1 MKLNEQQNSQQAPEQ
16 LTPEIVRALIA
27 AGGYQNVQ
35 VCKDLAEK
43 LQVHANGSMPK
54 KLISERRPNE
64 SDKIKEY
71 REKIY
76 VPITKRTIS
85 KVFSS
90 LEKIRR
96 SQDWNI
102 QYDAGKFPKGIADG
116 ETLEQYCEFHYP
128 QFTSITNWAF
138 SVLLRK
144 YLIDANGIVAV
155 VPEKIPTST
164 TEYIR
169 PVAMF
174 FDSDQIVYYVEDECV
189 VLKSRDTSTYYTH
202 NGRRVNNGGAI
213 YYVLTK
219 NQFARYEQISSKDFS
234 EEMIYNHEI
243 GMLPAFKVGGLYHS
257 RRNNDTI
264 YESRIAGMIPSLDEA
279 AREYSDLQ
287 AEILQHIH
295 SEKYVFANTDCP
307 VCHGTGNEYII
318 EKNEETGEEVIKGT
332 QVCHHCHGR
341 GSVSNVSPYGEY
353 VINAAK
359 FGEQQLPTP
368 PIGYVTKSTDIAK
381 FEDEHVRQHIYDAL
395 AAINMEFL
403 AETPLSQSGV
413 AKAYDKDELN
423 NFVNAIA
430 EDVVRILDNV
440 YMFINEYR
448 YNVIVPNP
456 DARKEMLPKINVP
469 TKYDILNTSVL
480 MQELKN
486 ARDAQA
492 HPMILRELEID
503 YAKKQFNTDPEI
515 AHQIET
521 TFDLDPLFGMSDD
534 SKMTQKQN
542 GGITELD
549 YIISCNIVAFVRRA
563 VRENDDFY
571 SLEYTKQM
579 DVLKKYAEEVQAAN
593 EPVNAPMF
601 NDIVDTSG
609 NPNPDDEPDDP
620 NNPKNKVD
628 EGEGDGDGDKPKDE
642 PKKKPVQGGK

>member
-1 MKLNEQQNSQQAPEQ
+1 MKLNQQKQSQQAPEQ
-16 LTPEIVRALIA
+16 LTPEIVCTLIA
-27 AGGYQNVQ
+27 AGGYQNGRTCVE
-35 VCKDLAEK
+35 LAEK
-43 LQVHANGSMPK
+43 LRVHADGKMPRT
-54 KLISERRPNE
+54 LITERRPNE

-96 SQDWNI
+96 SQDWNV
-102 QYDAGKFPKGIADG
+102 QYDAEKVQTRIKDD
-116 ETLEQYCEFHYP
+116 ETLEQYCEFNYP
-128 QFTSITNWAF
+128 HFTSITNWAF

-155 VPEKIPTST
+155 IPEQMPEST
-164 TEYIR
+164 TEYVK

-174 FDSDQIVYYVEDECV
+174 FDSEQIMYYVEGECV

-202 NGRRVNNGGAI
+202 GGRRVNNGGAI

-219 NQFARYEQISSKDFS
+219 NEFAKYEQISAKEFDESC
-234 EEMIYNHEI
+234 IYRHDI
-243 GMLPAFKVGGLYHS
+243 GELPAFKVGGVYHS
-257 RRNNDTI
+257 RKNNDTI

-295 SEKYVFANTDCP
+295 SEKYVFANNDCP
-307 VCHGTGNEYII
+307 VCNGTGQEYII
-318 EKNEETGEEVIKGT
+318 EKDEKTGEDVVKGT
-332 QVCHHCHGR
+332 KVCHHCHGR

-423 NFVNAIA
+423 NFVNAVA
-430 EDVVRILDNV
+430 EDIVRILDNI

-448 YNVIVPNP
+448 YNTLIANP
-456 DARKEMLPKINVP
+456 DDRKAMLPKINVP

-480 MQELKN
+480 MAELKN

-515 AHQIET
+515 AHMIET
-521 TFDLDPLFGMSDD
+521 TFNLDPLFGMSDE
-534 SKMTQKQN
+534 SKMTMLQN
-542 GGITELD
+542 NGITELD
-549 YIISCNIVAFVRRA
+549 YIVSCNITAFVLRA
-563 VRENDDFY
+563 IREDKDFY
-571 SLEYTKQM
+571 SRDYKKQM
-579 DVLKKYAEEVQAAN
+579 EVLKKYAEEVQKAN
-593 EPVNAPMF
+593 EPVNAPTF
-601 NDIVDTSG
+601 ADVVDNSG
-609 NPNPDDEPDDP
+609 NPNPDDEP
-620 NNPKNKVD
+620 
-628 EGEGDGDGDKPKDE
+628 KDE
-642 PKKKPVQGGK
+642 PDDDKDPKKKPQPQKGDEGDE

>member
-1 MKLNEQQNSQQAPEQ
+1 MKLNQQKQSQQAPEQ
-16 LTPEIVRALIA
+16 LTPEIVCTLIA
-27 AGGYQNVQ
+27 AGGYQNGRTCVE
-35 VCKDLAEK
+35 LAEK
-43 LQVHANGSMPK
+43 LRVHADGKMPRT
-54 KLISERRPNE
+54 LITERRPNE
-64 SDKIKEY
+64 TDKIKEY

-96 SQDWNI
+96 SQDWSV
-102 QYDAGKFPKGIADG
+102 QFDAEKVSSLIKDD
-116 ETLEQYCEFHYP
+116 ETLEKYCEFHYP
-128 QFTSITNWAF
+128 HFDSITNWAF

-155 VPEKIPTST
+155 IPEQMPEST
-164 TEYIR
+164 TEYVK

-174 FDSDQIVYYVEDECV
+174 FDSEQIMYYVEGECV

-202 NGRRVNNGGAI
+202 GGRRVNNGGAI

-219 NQFARYEQISSKDFS
+219 NEFAKYEQISAKEFDESC
-234 EEMIYNHEI
+234 IYRHDI
-243 GMLPAFKVGGLYHS
+243 GELPAFKVGGVYHS
-257 RRNNDTI
+257 RKNNDTI

-295 SEKYVFANTDCP
+295 SEKYVFANNDCP
-307 VCHGTGNEYII
+307 VCNGTGQEYII
-318 EKNEETGEEVIKGT
+318 EKDEQTGTETVKGT
-332 QVCHHCHGR
+332 KVCHHCHGR
-341 GSVSNVSPYGEY
+341 GTVSNVSPYGEY

-423 NFVNAIA
+423 NFVNAVA
-430 EDVVRILDNV
+430 EDIVHILDNI
-440 YMFINEYR
+440 YKFINEYR
-448 YNVIVPNP
+448 YNTLITNP
-456 DARKEMLPKINVP
+456 DDRKAMLPKINVP

-480 MQELKN
+480 MAELKN

-515 AHQIET
+515 AHMIET
-521 TFDLDPLFGMSDD
+521 TFNLDPLFGMSDE
-534 SKMTQKQN
+534 SKMTMLQN
-542 GGITELD
+542 NGITELD
-549 YIISCNIVAFVRRA
+549 YIVSCNITAFVLRA
-563 VRENDDFY
+563 IREDKGFY
-571 SLEYTKQM
+571 SRDYKKQM
-579 DVLKKYAEEVQAAN
+579 EVLKKYAEEVQKAN
-593 EPVNAPMF
+593 EPVNAPTF
-601 NDIVDTSG
+601 ADVVDNSG
-609 NPNPDDEPDDP
+609 NPNPDDEP
-620 NNPKNKVD
+620 
-628 EGEGDGDGDKPKDE
+628 KDE
-642 PKKKPVQGGK
+642 PDDDKDPKKKPQPQKGDEGDE

>member
-1 MKLNEQQNSQQAPEQ
+1 MKLNQQKQSQQAPEQ
-16 LTPEIVRALIA
+16 LTPEIVSTLIA
-27 AGGYQNVQ
+27 AGGYQNRPTCVE
-35 VCKDLAEK
+35 LAEK
-43 LQVHANGSMPK
+43 LRVHADGKMPRT
-54 KLISERRPNE
+54 LITERRPNE

-96 SQDWNI
+96 SQDWSV
-102 QYDAGKFPKGIADG
+102 QFDAEKVSSLIKDD

-128 QFTSITNWAF
+128 HFDSITNWAF

-155 VPEKIPTST
+155 IPEQMPEST
-164 TEYIR
+164 TEYVKPI
-169 PVAMF
+169 AMF
-174 FDSDQIVYYVEDECV
+174 FDSEQIMYYVEGECV

-202 NGRRVNNGGAI
+202 GGRRVNNGGAI

-219 NQFARYEQISSKDFS
+219 NEFAKYEQISAKEFDESC
-234 EEMIYNHEI
+234 IYRHDI
-243 GMLPAFKVGGLYHS
+243 GELPAFKVGGVYHS
-257 RRNNDTI
+257 RLNNDTI
-264 YESRIAGMIPSLDEA
+264 YESRIAGMVPSLDEA

-295 SEKYVFANTDCP
+295 SEKYVFANNDCP
-307 VCHGTGNEYII
+307 VCNGTGQEYII
-318 EKNEETGEEVIKGT
+318 EQVETKNEQGETVTEDVVKGT
-332 QVCHHCHGR
+332 KVCHHCHGR

-423 NFVNAIA
+423 NFVNAVA
-430 EDVVRILDNV
+430 EDIVHILDNI
-440 YMFINEYR
+440 YKFINEYR
-448 YNVIVPNP
+448 YNTLIANP
-456 DARKEMLPKINVP
+456 DDRKAMLPKINVP

-480 MQELKN
+480 MAELKN

-515 AHQIET
+515 AHMIET
-521 TFDLDPLFGMSDD
+521 TFNLDPLFGMSDE
-534 SKMTQKQN
+534 SKMTMLQN
-542 GGITELD
+542 NGITELD
-549 YIISCNIVAFVRRA
+549 YIVSCNITAFVLRA
-563 VRENDDFY
+563 IREDKDFY
-571 SLEYTKQM
+571 SRDYKKQM
-579 DVLKKYAEEVQAAN
+579 EVLKKYAEEVQKAN
-593 EPVNAPMF
+593 EPVNAPTF
-601 NDIVDTSG
+601 ADVVDNSG
-609 NPNPDDEPDDP
+609 NPNPNDEPKDEPDD
-620 NNPKNKVD
+620 
-628 EGEGDGDGDKPKDE
+628 GKD
-642 PKKKPVQGGK
+642 PKKKQPQKGDEGDE

>member
-1 MKLNEQQNSQQAPEQ
+1 MKLNQQKQSQQAPEQ
-16 LTPEIVRALIA
+16 LTPEIVCTLIA
-27 AGGYQNVQ
+27 AGGYQNGRTCVE
-35 VCKDLAEK
+35 LAEK
-43 LQVHANGSMPK
+43 LRVHADGKMPRT
-54 KLISERRPNE
+54 LITERRPNE

-96 SQDWNI
+96 SQDWNV
-102 QYDAGKFPKGIADG
+102 QYDAEKVQTLIKDD
-116 ETLEQYCEFHYP
+116 ETLEQYCEFNYTH
-128 QFTSITNWAF
+128 FTSITNWAF

-155 VPEKIPTST
+155 IPEQMPEST
-164 TEYIR
+164 TEYVK

-174 FDSDQIVYYVEDECV
+174 FDSEQIMYYVEGECV

-202 NGRRVNNGGAI
+202 GGRRVNNGGAI

-219 NQFARYEQISSKDFS
+219 NEFAKYEQISAKEFDESC
-234 EEMIYNHEI
+234 IYRHDI
-243 GMLPAFKVGGLYHS
+243 GELPAFKVGGVYHS
-257 RRNNDTI
+257 RKNNDTI

-295 SEKYVFANTDCP
+295 SEKYVFANNDCP
-307 VCHGTGNEYII
+307 VCNGTGQEYII
-318 EKNEETGEEVIKGT
+318 EKDEKTGEDVVKGT
-332 QVCHHCHGR
+332 KVCHHCHGR

-423 NFVNAIA
+423 NFVNAVA
-430 EDVVRILDNV
+430 EDIVRILDNI

-448 YNVIVPNP
+448 YNTLIANP
-456 DARKEMLPKINVP
+456 DDRKAMLPKINVP

-480 MQELKN
+480 MAELKN

-515 AHQIET
+515 AHMIET
-521 TFDLDPLFGMSDD
+521 TFNLDPLFGMSDE
-534 SKMTQKQN
+534 SKMTMLQN
-542 GGITELD
+542 NGITELD
-549 YIISCNIVAFVRRA
+549 YIVSCNITAFVLRA
-563 VRENDDFY
+563 IREDKDFY
-571 SLEYTKQM
+571 SRDYKKQM
-579 DVLKKYAEEVQAAN
+579 DVLKKYAEEVQKAN
-593 EPVNAPMF
+593 EPVNAPTF
-601 NDIVDTSG
+601 ADVVDNSS
-609 NPNPDDEPDDP
+609 NPNPDDEP
-620 NNPKNKVD
+620 
-628 EGEGDGDGDKPKDE
+628 KDE
-642 PKKKPVQGGK
+642 PDDDKDPKKKPQPQKGDEGDE

>member
-1 MKLNEQQNSQQAPEQ
+1 MKLNQQKQSQQAPEQ
-16 LTPEIVRALIA
+16 LTPEIVSTLIA
-27 AGGYQNVQ
+27 AGGYQNGRTCVE
-35 VCKDLAEK
+35 LAEK
-43 LQVHANGSMPK
+43 LRVHADGKMPQ
-54 KLISERRPNE
+54 KLITERRPNE

-96 SQDWNI
+96 SQDWSV
-102 QYDAGKFPKGIADG
+102 QFDAEKVSSLIKDD
-116 ETLEQYCEFHYP
+116 ETLEKYCEFHYP
-128 QFTSITNWAF
+128 HFDSITNWAF

-155 VPEKIPTST
+155 IPEQMPEST
-164 TEYIR
+164 TEYVK

-174 FDSDQIVYYVEDECV
+174 FDSEQIMYYVEGECV

-202 NGRRVNNGGAI
+202 GGRRVNNGGAI

-219 NQFARYEQISSKDFS
+219 NEFAKYEQISAKEFDESC
-234 EEMIYNHEI
+234 IYRHDI
-243 GMLPAFKVGGLYHS
+243 GELPAFKVGGVYHS
-257 RRNNDTI
+257 RKNNDTI

-295 SEKYVFANTDCP
+295 SEKYMFANNDCP
-307 VCHGTGNEYII
+307 VCNGTGQEYII
-318 EKNEETGEEVIKGT
+318 EQVETKNEQGETVTEDVVKGT
-332 QVCHHCHGR
+332 KVCHHCHGR

-423 NFVNAIA
+423 NFVNAVA
-430 EDVVRILDNV
+430 EDIVHILDNI
-440 YMFINEYR
+440 YKFINEYR
-448 YNVIVPNP
+448 YNTLIANP
-456 DARKEMLPKINVP
+456 DDRKAMLPKINVP

-480 MQELKN
+480 MAELKN

-515 AHQIET
+515 AHMIET
-521 TFDLDPLFGMSDD
+521 TFNLDPLFGMSDE
-534 SKMTQKQN
+534 SKMTMLQN
-542 GGITELD
+542 NGITELD
-549 YIISCNIVAFVRRA
+549 YIVSCNITAFVLRA
-563 VRENDDFY
+563 IREDKDFY
-571 SLEYTKQM
+571 SRDYKKQM
-579 DVLKKYAEEVQAAN
+579 EVLKKYAEEVQKAN
-593 EPVNAPMF
+593 EPVNAPTF
-601 NDIVDTSG
+601 ADVVDNSG
-609 NPNPDDEPDDP
+609 NPNPDDEQKDKPDD
-620 NNPKNKVD
+620 
-628 EGEGDGDGDKPKDE
+628 DKD
-642 PKKKPVQGGK
+642 PKKKPQPQKGDEGDE

>member
-1 MKLNEQQNSQQAPEQ
+1 MKLNQQKQSQQAPEQ
-16 LTPEIVRALIA
+16 LTPEIVSTLIA
-27 AGGYQNVQ
+27 AGGYQNGRTCVE
-35 VCKDLAEK
+35 LAEK
-43 LQVHANGSMPK
+43 LRVHADGKMPQ
-54 KLISERRPNE
+54 KLITERRPNE

-96 SQDWNI
+96 SQDWSV
-102 QYDAGKFPKGIADG
+102 QFDAEKVQTLIKDD

-128 QFTSITNWAF
+128 HFTSITNWAF

-155 VPEKIPTST
+155 IPEQMPEST
-164 TEYIR
+164 TEYVK

-174 FDSDQIVYYVEDECV
+174 FDSEQIMYYVEGECV

-202 NGRRVNNGGAI
+202 GGRRVNNGGAI

-219 NQFARYEQISSKDFS
+219 NEFAKYEQISAKEFDESC
-234 EEMIYNHEI
+234 IYRHDI
-243 GMLPAFKVGGLYHS
+243 GELPAFKVGGVYHS
-257 RRNNDTI
+257 RKNNDTI

-295 SEKYVFANTDCP
+295 SEKYVFANNDCP
-307 VCHGTGNEYII
+307 VCNGTGQEYII
-318 EKNEETGEEVIKGT
+318 EKDEKTGEDVVKGT
-332 QVCHHCHGR
+332 KVCHHCNGR

-430 EDVVRILDNV
+430 EDIVRILDNI

-448 YNVIVPNP
+448 YNTLIANP
-456 DARKEMLPKINVP
+456 DDRKAMLPKINVP

-480 MQELKN
+480 MDELKN

-515 AHQIET
+515 AHMIET
-521 TFDLDPLFGMSDD
+521 TFNLDPLFGMSDE
-534 SKMTQKQN
+534 SKMTMLQN
-542 GGITELD
+542 NGITELD
-549 YIISCNIVAFVRRA
+549 YIVSCNITAFVLRA
-563 VRENDDFY
+563 IREDKDFY
-571 SLEYTKQM
+571 SRDYKKQM
-579 DVLKKYAEEVQAAN
+579 EVLKKYAEEVQKAN
-593 EPVNAPMF
+593 EPVNAPTF
-601 NDIVDTSG
+601 ADVVDNSG
-609 NPNPDDEPDDP
+609 NPNPDDEQKDEPDD
-620 NNPKNKVD
+620 
-628 EGEGDGDGDKPKDE
+628 GKD
-642 PKKKPVQGGK
+642 PKKKPQPQKGDEGDE

>member
-16 LTPEIVRALIA
+16 LTTEIVRALIA
-27 AGGYQNVQ
+27 AGGYQNARTCV
-35 VCKDLAEK
+35 DLAEK

-96 SQDWNI
+96 SQDWSI
-102 QYDAGKFPKGIADG
+102 QYDANSVPKTISDN
-116 ETLEQYCEFHYP
+116 ETLEQYCEYHYP

-155 VPEKIPTST
+155 VPEKIPNAT

-169 PVAMF
+169 PVAKF

-202 NGRRVNNGGAI
+202 NWRRLNNGGAI

-219 NQFARYEQISSKDFS
+219 NQFVRYEQISAKDFS

-264 YESRIAGMIPSLDEA
+264 YESRIAGMCPSLDEA

-295 SEKYVFANTDCP
+295 SEKYIFANTDCP
-307 VCHGTGNEYII
+307 VCNGSGQEYII
-318 EKNEETGEEVIKGT
+318 EKDETTGEDVIKGT
-332 QVCHHCHGR
+332 KVCHHCHGR

-353 VINAAK
+353 IINAAK

-368 PIGYVTKSTDIAK
+368 PIGYVSKSTDIAK

-403 AETPLSQSGV
+403 AETPLAQSGV

-430 EDVVRILDNV
+430 EDIVRILDNI
-440 YMFINEYR
+440 YLFINEYR
-448 YNVIVPNP
+448 YSVIVPNP
-456 DARKEMLPKINVP
+456 DERKKMLPKINVP

-480 MQELKN
+480 MTELKN

-515 AHQIET
+515 AHLIET

-563 VRENDDFY
+563 VRENKDFY
-571 SLEYTKQM
+571 SLEYTKQL

-601 NDIVDTSG
+601 NDIVDNSCNQNTDEEH
-609 NPNPDDEPDDP
+609 DDDDP

-628 EGEGDGDGDKPKDE
+628 EGNDDEPKDE
-642 PKKKPVQGGK
+642 PKKKPVQSGK

>member
-1 MKLNEQQNSQQAPEQ
+1 MKLNQQKQSQQAPEQ
-16 LTPEIVRALIA
+16 LTPEIVSTLIA
-27 AGGYQNVQ
+27 AGGYQNGRTCVE
-35 VCKDLAEK
+35 LAEK
-43 LQVHANGSMPK
+43 LRVHADGKMPRT
-54 KLISERRPNE
+54 LITERRPNE
-64 SDKIKEY
+64 TDKIKEY

-96 SQDWNI
+96 SQDWSV
-102 QYDAGKFPKGIADG
+102 QFDAEKVSSLIKDD

-128 QFTSITNWAF
+128 HFDSITNWAF

-155 VPEKIPTST
+155 IPEQMPEST
-164 TEYIR
+164 TEYVKPI
-169 PVAMF
+169 AIF
-174 FDSDQIVYYVEDECV
+174 FDSEQIMYYVEGECV

-202 NGRRVNNGGAI
+202 GGRRVNNGGAI

-219 NQFARYEQISSKDFS
+219 NEFAKYEQISAKEFDESC
-234 EEMIYNHEI
+234 IYRHDI
-243 GMLPAFKVGGLYHS
+243 GELPAFKVGGVYHS
-257 RRNNDTI
+257 RKNNDTI

-295 SEKYVFANTDCP
+295 SEKYVFANNDCP
-307 VCHGTGNEYII
+307 VCNGTGQEYII
-318 EKNEETGEEVIKGT
+318 EKDEKTGEDVVKGT
-332 QVCHHCHGR
+332 KVCHHCHGR

-423 NFVNAIA
+423 NFVNAVA
-430 EDVVRILDNV
+430 EDIVHILDNI
-440 YMFINEYR
+440 YKFINEYR
-448 YNVIVPNP
+448 YNTLIVNP
-456 DARKEMLPKINVP
+456 DDRKAMLPKINVP

-480 MQELKN
+480 MAELKN

-515 AHQIET
+515 AHMIET
-521 TFDLDPLFGMSDD
+521 TFNLDPLFGMSDE
-534 SKMTQKQN
+534 SKMTMLQN
-542 GGITELD
+542 NGITELD
-549 YIISCNIVAFVRRA
+549 YIVSCNITAFVLRA
-563 VRENDDFY
+563 IREDKDFY
-571 SLEYTKQM
+571 SRDYKKQM
-579 DVLKKYAEEVQAAN
+579 EVLKKYAEEVQKAN
-593 EPVNAPMF
+593 EPVNAPTFADM
-601 NDIVDTSG
+601 VDNSG
-609 NPNPDDEPDDP
+609 NPNPNDEPKDEPDD
-620 NNPKNKVD
+620 
-628 EGEGDGDGDKPKDE
+628 GKD
-642 PKKKPVQGGK
+642 PKKKPQPQKGDEGDE

>member
-1 MKLNEQQNSQQAPEQ
+1 MKLNQQKQSQQAPEQ
-16 LTPEIVRALIA
+16 LTPEIVSTLIA
-27 AGGYQNVQ
+27 AGGYQNGRTCVE
-35 VCKDLAEK
+35 LAEK
-43 LQVHANGSMPK
+43 LRVHADGKMPQT
-54 KLISERRPNE
+54 LIKERRPNE

-96 SQDWNI
+96 SQDWSV
-102 QYDAGKFPKGIADG
+102 QYDAEKVQTLIKDD

-128 QFTSITNWAF
+128 HFISITNWAF

-155 VPEKIPTST
+155 IPEQMPEST
-164 TEYIR
+164 TEYVK

-174 FDSDQIVYYVEDECV
+174 FDSEQIMYYVEGECV

-202 NGRRVNNGGAI
+202 GGRRVNNGGAI

-219 NQFARYEQISSKDFS
+219 NEFAKYEQISAKEFDESC
-234 EEMIYNHEI
+234 IYRHDI
-243 GMLPAFKVGGLYHS
+243 GELPAFKVGGVYHS
-257 RRNNDTI
+257 RLNNDTI
-264 YESRIAGMIPSLDEA
+264 YESRISGMIPSLDEA

-295 SEKYVFANTDCP
+295 SEKYVFANNDCP
-307 VCHGTGNEYII
+307 VCNGTGQEYII
-318 EKNEETGEEVIKGT
+318 EKDENTNEDVVKGT
-332 QVCHHCHGR
+332 KVCHHCHGR

-430 EDVVRILDNV
+430 EDIVRILDNI

-448 YNVIVPNP
+448 YNILIANP
-456 DARKEMLPKINVP
+456 DDRKAMLPKINVP

-480 MQELKN
+480 MAELKN

-515 AHQIET
+515 AHMIET
-521 TFDLDPLFGMSDD
+521 TFNLDPLFGMSDE
-534 SKMTQKQN
+534 SKMTMLQN
-542 GGITELD
+542 NGITELD
-549 YIISCNIVAFVRRA
+549 YIVSCNITAFVLRA
-563 VRENDDFY
+563 IREDKDFY
-571 SLEYTKQM
+571 SRDYKKQM
-579 DVLKKYAEEVQAAN
+579 EVLKKYAEEVQKAN
-593 EPVNAPMF
+593 EPVNAPTF
-601 NDIVDTSG
+601 ADIVDNSG
-609 NPNPDDEPDDP
+609 NPNPKDEPKDEPDD
-620 NNPKNKVD
+620 
-628 EGEGDGDGDKPKDE
+628 GKD
-642 PKKKPVQGGK
+642 PKKKQPQKGDEGDE